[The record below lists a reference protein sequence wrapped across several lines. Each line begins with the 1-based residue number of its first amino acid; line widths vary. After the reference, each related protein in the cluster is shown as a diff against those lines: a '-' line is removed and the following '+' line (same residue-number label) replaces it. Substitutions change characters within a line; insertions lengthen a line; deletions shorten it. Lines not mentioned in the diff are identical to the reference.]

1 MAANEGWRPS
11 ERLPINKHHGW
22 RASKQPRMAGRIS
35 GCDSE
40 SVRKL
45 ANFGWRASQRVWKA
59 KRISGRYSK
68 RVWKAANRRFCASFL
83 RLTSNHPGA
92 HRSPVSRKEADSRGR
107 PAHRIRIPTYP
118 TAGLPHA
125 GHQTDDVRF
134 RPSGRQSIANRLAA
148 PGAGA
153 TVTESS
159 TWPCE

>member
-11 ERLPINKHHGW
+11 ERLPIYKHHGW

-68 RVWKAANRRFCASFL
+68 RVWKAANRRFCVSFR
-83 RLTSNHPGA
+83 RLTSDNSTCPGGQKMRIDDNPRTWFSEGRRIVA
-92 HRSPVSRKEADSRGR
+92 SPSCRVVQSNS
-107 PAHRIRIPTYP
+107 TS
-118 TAGLPHA
+118 
-125 GHQTDDVRF
+125 DDVSFART
-134 RPSGRQSIANRLAA
+134 RRWLGQKHLRDA
-148 PGAGA
+148 P
-153 TVTESS
+153 VCC
-159 TWPCE
+159 PRCVRVF